1 MRACLVDCIFKVTHL
16 SLKLPNRWLVKLE
29 EFMGDGL
36 VDNEIGPPTS
46 IGESADRDGVGLTAE
61 F

>member
-1 MRACLVDCIFKVTHL
+1 
-16 SLKLPNRWLVKLE
+16 
-29 EFMGDGL
+29 MGDGL